1 VGVAYCHMNGIIHR
15 DIKPDNILIGIA
27 QRKLVMKIADFG
39 SSRNLIKNIESHVFT
54 AAEFYTLAY
63 SCIEQIDDV
72 KVP

>member
-1 VGVAYCHMNGIIHR
+1 MGVAYCHMNGIIHR